1 MLQNLCPGK
10 GSKLLAVLALFIGAS
25 TAFGQSAA
33 FTYQGRLTD
42 GGTAANGIYDMQF
55 KLYDTATVG
64 TGTQIG
70 STITKSTVMVT
81 SGVFTVDLDFG
92 SSAFPGANRFLGI
105 AVRANGS
112 LNPYTE
118 LAPRQPVTSTPY
130 ALRTISAALAD
141 NATNAT
147 QLGGVTAN
155 QYVQTS
161 DSRLSDPRP
170 PTIGSSNYI
179 QNTTSAQAGSNFNI
193 SGSGTAGG
201 TLTADVVNAAT
212 QYNIGGN
219 RVLSTAG
226 TNNVFAGLGA
236 GAANTTGLDNSFFG
250 YFAGRANTVA
260 SNNSFFGAF
269 AGDSSTGSNNSFFG
283 VLAGRNTTGRFN
295 AFFGDRA
302 GLANTTADFNSFFGH
317 AAGENNTGNNN
328 SFFGSLAGFSNTTG
342 VANSFFGFEAG
353 HQNTTASDNAFF
365 GGNAGAANTEGAR
378 NSFFGRLAGF
388 VNTLGSDNAFLG
400 YSAGFNNISGSG
412 NTFVGTIAGA
422 SNTSGSGNSF
432 FGIGASD
439 TNTTGQENSFFGIS
453 AGRSNTVENYNTFLG
468 SRSNGAA
475 GITNATAI
483 GTKASVT
490 QSNSLVLGSINGANG
505 ATADVNVGIGT
516 TAPGQALTIQRDGA
530 AFIDVKGNSGLQ
542 ELFVGADSN
551 GGIVSTLSNHDLVL
565 RAGGNNDKVRIKANG
580 NVGIGTTTP
589 NAKLQVTSGDV
600 YVETQGNGIILRA
613 TDATK
618 CFRVTV
624 NGSGTLSTTLVTC
637 P

>member
-92 SSAFPGANRFLGI
+92 SSAFPGAGRFLGI

-193 SGSGTAGG
+193 SGSGTARG
-201 TLTADVVNAAT
+201 TLAANVVDTAT
-212 QYNIGGN
+212 QYNIRGG
-219 RVLSTAG
+219 RVLTTDG
-226 TNNVFAGLGA
+226 TSNLFAGLGS
-236 GAANTTGLDNSFFG
+236 GQANTTGVANSFFG
-250 YFAGRANTVA
+250 T
-260 SNNSFFGAF
+260 
-269 AGDSSTGSNNSFFG
+269 
-283 VLAGRNTTGRFN
+283 LAGNSNTSG
-295 AFFGDRA
+295 G
-302 GLANTTADFNSFFGH
+302 
-317 AAGENNTGNNN
+317 NN
-328 SFFGSLAGFSNTTG
+328 SFFGSTAGYSNTTGASNSFFGDGAGRHSTGNYNAFFGREAGFFNTTG

-365 GGNAGAANTEGAR
+365 GGDAGAANTEGAR

-388 VNTLGSDNAFLG
+388 VNTLGSANAFIG
-400 YSAGFNNISGSG
+400 SSAGFNNISGSE

-422 SNTSGSGNSF
+422 SNTS
-432 FGIGASD
+432 
-439 TNTTGQENSFFGIS
+439 
-453 AGRSNTVENYNTFLG
+453 ENYNTFLG
-468 SRSNGAA
+468 S
-475 GITNATAI
+475 
-483 GTKASVT
+483 
-490 QSNSLVLGSINGANG
+490 
-505 ATADVNVGIGT
+505 
-516 TAPGQALTIQRDGA
+516 APSP
-530 AFIDVKGNSGLQ
+530 KK
-542 ELFVGADSN
+542 EL
-551 GGIVSTLSNHDLVL
+551 
-565 RAGGNNDKVRIKANG
+565 
-580 NVGIGTTTP
+580 
-589 NAKLQVTSGDV
+589 
-600 YVETQGNGIILRA
+600 
-613 TDATK
+613 DAPAV
-618 CFRVTV
+618 FE
-624 NGSGTLSTTLVTC
+624 
-637 P
+637 